1 MQKAPSNVESNKFDS
16 VYSTIWNIFVWSINL
31 NKFLKNRMC
40 SNSINK
46 FDEKQPIKIQIS
58 ACEEKIKQEVG

>member
-1 MQKAPSNVESNKFDS
+1 
-16 VYSTIWNIFVWSINL
+16 
-31 NKFLKNRMC
+31 MC
-40 SNSINK
+40 SNSTNK